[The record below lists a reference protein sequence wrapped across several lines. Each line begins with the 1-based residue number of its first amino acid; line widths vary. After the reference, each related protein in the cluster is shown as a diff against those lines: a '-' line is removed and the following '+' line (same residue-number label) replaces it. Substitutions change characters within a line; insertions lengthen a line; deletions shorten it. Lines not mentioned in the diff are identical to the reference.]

1 MKLADAVK
9 TLATT
14 YRSLDSVAQTLAVD
28 ANEVQNALK
37 TVEAGSVDETC
48 LQYLAKFNPA
58 PKPKVKK
65 ED

>member
-1 MKLADAVK
+1 MKLTDAVK

-14 YRSLDSVAQTLAVD
+14 NRSLDSVAQTLIVD
-28 ANEVQNALK
+28 ANEVQAALK
-37 TVEAGSVDETC
+37 TVEVGSVDETC

-58 PKPKVKK
+58 HKPKVKK

>member
-1 MKLADAVK
+1 MKIADAVK
-9 TLATT
+9 FLATT
-14 YRSLDSVAQTLAVD
+14 YRALDPVAQTLAVD

-58 PKPKVKK
+58 PKLKIKK